1 MSEFSDNVKHRLIGV
16 GLLNL
21 ENKPEL
27 LEILQCYFS
36 GICNISDIV
45 VYEKNIFTTIYTY
58 PDNYGFECIFN
69 KFESQFPNYVKRIS
83 LYLLNQNRYDSYRYI
98 SIFNSGLSAYVD
110 KYKLDQCLQDCAVLR
125 RVGFSKDGFM
135 HY

>member
-1 MSEFSDNVKHRLIGV
+1 MSTFSNNVKHRLIGV

-36 GICNISDIV
+36 GLWDISDIV

-58 PDNYGFECIFN
+58 PDNYDLECIFD
-69 KFESQFPNYVKRIS
+69 KFESQFSNYVRKIN
-83 LYLLNQNRYDSYRYI
+83 LYLLNQNRHDSYRYI
-98 SIFNSGLSAYVD
+98 SIFNSGVSAYVD
-110 KYKLDQCLQDCAVLR
+110 KHKLDEYLQDCVMRKRL
-125 RVGFSKDGFM
+125 GFNKNGFM
-135 HY
+135 

>member
-1 MSEFSDNVKHRLIGV
+1 M

-36 GICNISDIV
+36 GIWGISDIV

-58 PDNYGFECIFN
+58 PNNYDLEYIFN
-69 KFESQFPNYVKRIS
+69 KFEQQCFNYIKSIS
-83 LYLLNQNRYDSYRYI
+83 LILLNQNRDDSYRYI

-110 KYKLDQCLQDCAVLR
+110 KHKLDQYLQETRPISPRLCYTKKT
-125 RVGFSKDGFM
+125 RV
-135 HY
+135 

>member
-36 GICNISDIV
+36 GIWGISDIV

-58 PDNYGFECIFN
+58 PNNYDLEYIFN
-69 KFESQFPNYVKRIS
+69 KFEQQCFNYIKSIS
-83 LYLLNQNRYDSYRYI
+83 LILLNQNSDDSYRYI

-110 KYKLDQCLQDCAVLR
+110 KHKLDQYLQDCAIQR
-125 RVGFSKDGFM
+125 RLGFNKNG
-135 HY
+135 YI

>member
-1 MSEFSDNVKHRLIGV
+1 MSEFSDSVKHRLIGV

-36 GICNISDIV
+36 GIWNISDIV

-58 PDNYGFECIFN
+58 PDNYDLEYIFN
-69 KFESQFPNYVKRIS
+69 KFEQQFSNYIKSVS
-83 LYLLNQNRYDSYRYI
+83 LILLNQNRYDSYRFI
-98 SIFNSGLSAYVD
+98 STFHSGLSAYVD
-110 KYKLDQCLQDCAVLR
+110 KHKLDQCLQDYVMRKRL
-125 RVGFSKDGFM
+125 GFCKNGFM
-135 HY
+135 PY

>member
-1 MSEFSDNVKHRLIGV
+1 MSGFSDNVKHRLIGV

-27 LEILQCYFS
+27 LKILQCYFS
-36 GICNISDIV
+36 GIWDISDIV

-58 PDNYGFECIFN
+58 PDNYDLECIFN
-69 KFESQFPNYVKRIS
+69 KFYSEFPYYIRSIN
-83 LYLLNQNRYDSYRYI
+83 LYLLNQNRHDSYRYI

-110 KYKLDQCLQDCAVLR
+110 KYKLEQCLQDCVMRNRL
-125 RVGFSKDGFM
+125 GFCTND
-135 HY
+135 YI

>member
-27 LEILQCYFS
+27 LEIIQCYFS
-36 GICNISDIV
+36 GIWDISDIV

-58 PDNYGFECIFN
+58 PDNYDLEYIFS
-69 KFESQFPNYVKRIS
+69 KFEQQFSNYIKSIS
-83 LYLLNQNRYDSYRYI
+83 LYLLNQNRHDSYRYI
-98 SIFNSGLSAYVD
+98 SIFNSGLTAYVD
-110 KYKLDQCLQDCAVLR
+110 KHKLDQCLQDCVMR
-125 RVGFSKDGFM
+125 KRVGFCKNDYM
-135 HY
+135 